1 MPEDPATAPT
11 DARAEATEAAAIG
24 APRDRRDEDLVPRPS
39 KMRYVAMLFAGIL
52 IGRVASSS
60 FTAGALDAID
70 LFMVIGLAFS
80 IAWAW
85 RSWAKRAMIQRH
97 LDAERRRQRTG
108 APTPAP
114 RARRKKR

>member
-1 MPEDPATAPT
+1 MPEDSANAPT
-11 DARAEATEAAAIG
+11 DARSEAAEGSTARD
-24 APRDRRDEDLVPRPS
+24 PRDENLVPRPS

-52 IGRVASSS
+52 IGRIASSS

-108 APTPAP
+108 APATAP
-114 RARRKKR
+114 RPRRKKR